1 MKIVDFPDYSLAVAA
16 VYAEKQFNDD
26 VLLLFHHEALGSIP
40 QWKSFPQSLCDATGM
55 SGIIYER
62 EGYGNSSALKVTRAK
77 DYLHQYAWK
86 ELPALIEKIISPDKK
101 LILVGHSDG
110 ASIAL
115 LFASKF
121 PKQVIGIISMA
132 PHVIVENETLAGIA
146 PAVKAFEQKKLE
158 GLRKFHG
165 DKTDTLFYA
174 WANTWNLPEF
184 KSWDI
189 TESLKTISC
198 PVLAIQGKDD
208 QYGTI
213 RQLELIQEYVS
224 GDVVIEFLPNCGHH
238 PHLEKAESVLHL
250 GAEFASNLLK
260 FDKGFN

>member
-1 MKIVDFPDYSLAVAA
+1 MKIVDFPDYSLAIEA

-26 VLLLFHHEALGSIP
+26 VLLLFLHEALGSIP
-40 QWKSFPQSLCDATGM
+40 QWKSFPQSLCDATGIN
-55 SGIIYER
+55 GIIYER
-62 EGYGNSSALKVTRAK
+62 EGYGNSSALKATRAK

-101 LILVGHSDG
+101 LILIGHSDG

-132 PHVIVENETLAGIA
+132 AHVIVENETLAGIA

-165 DKTDTLFYA
+165 DQTDTLFYA

-208 QYGTI
+208 QYGRI
-213 RQLELIQEYVS
+213 QQLELIQEYVP
-224 GDVVIEFLPNCGHH
+224 GEVVIEFLPNCGHH
-238 PHLEKAESVLHL
+238 PHLERSLDLIEIIVSFVKSI
-250 GAEFASNLLK
+250 
-260 FDKGFN
+260 